1 MSWEQDK
8 ERIGKKIVGELYK
21 YSMIKTW
28 YKDKPEGWKLI
39 SGLWSPFYIQLRPLA
54 SYPKLLKQVGYAI
67 SSLIKEECSDVNRI
81 IGIAATGI
89 PIATAVSIIG
99 DISSCYTRKL
109 EGVKS
114 PEDFNRFIKTYG
126 EHSMIEGILA
136 DGDTIGFIDDLV
148 TKFDSKAIAL
158 KQLEFEAKER
168 GLKDVSCANIIVVLD
183 REQGAEKIAKKNRI
197 NLHSLIPFASK
208 GLPWLKD
215 VFADQEYK
223 VIIDYLYNPRKY
235 QDPSM
240 QKELLEIALQGQQK
254 SFRR

>member
-1 MSWEQDK
+1 MNWKRQK
-8 ERIGKKIVGELYK
+8 ERIGKEIVQALYK
-21 YSMIKTW
+21 HSMIKTW

-81 IGIAATGI
+81 IGIATTGI
-89 PIATAVSIIG
+89 PIATAVSMIG

-114 PEDFNRFIKTYG
+114 PEDFNRFVKTYG
-126 EHSMIEGILA
+126 EHSMIEGIL
-136 DGDTIGFIDDLV
+136 DDDDTIGLIDDLV
-148 TKFDSKAIAL
+148 TKFGSKAIAL
-158 KQLEFEAKER
+158 KQLEFEVKER
-168 GLKDVSCANIIVVLD
+168 GLKDVSCADIIVVLD
-183 REQGAEKIAKKNRI
+183 REQGAEEIAKKNRI

-215 VFADQEYK
+215 VFADREYE
-223 VIIDYLYNPRKY
+223 VIVDYLRNSGKY

-240 QKELLEIALQGQQK
+240 QKELLEIALQGQ
-254 SFRR
+254 